1 MSARTFILGRRMK
14 AFYNGK
20 MFEGV
25 VVGETKNMV
34 EVETVTGVKK
44 VPKNETVFYLDE
56 GGVKIE
62 GRKLVGRSFERM
74 LRGGVR

>member
-1 MSARTFILGRRMK
+1 MSARIFILGRRMK

-20 MFEGV
+20 MFKGV

-74 LRGGVR
+74 LRGV

>member
-1 MSARTFILGRRMK
+1 MK

-44 VPKNETVFYLDE
+44 VPKTETVFYFDE

-74 LRGGVR
+74 LRGV

>member
-20 MFEGV
+20 MLEGV

-74 LRGGVR
+74 LRGV

>member
-1 MSARTFILGRRMK
+1 
-14 AFYNGK
+14 
-20 MFEGV
+20 
-25 VVGETKNMV
+25 MV

-74 LRGGVR
+74 LRGV

>member
-34 EVETVTGVKK
+34 EVETLTDVKK

-74 LRGGVR
+74 LRGV

>member
-1 MSARTFILGRRMK
+1 MSARTFILGRRIK

-34 EVETVTGVKK
+34 EVETGTGVKK
-44 VPKNETVFYLDE
+44 VPKNETVFYLNE

-74 LRGGVR
+74 LRGV

>member
-34 EVETVTGVKK
+34 MVETVTGVKK

-74 LRGGVR
+74 LRGV

>member
-1 MSARTFILGRRMK
+1 MSARTFILGRRIK

-74 LRGGVR
+74 LRGV

>member
-1 MSARTFILGRRMK
+1 MSAKTFILGRRMK

-74 LRGGVR
+74 LRGV

>member
-1 MSARTFILGRRMK
+1 MK

-44 VPKNETVFYLDE
+44 VPKNETVFLL
-56 GGVKIE
+56 G
-62 GRKLVGRSFERM
+62 
-74 LRGGVR
+74 

>member
-74 LRGGVR
+74 LRGL

>member
-1 MSARTFILGRRMK
+1 MSAKTFILGRRMK

-34 EVETVTGVKK
+34 EVETLTGVKK
-44 VPKNETVFYLDE
+44 VPKNETVFYLDD
-56 GGVKIE
+56 GGVEIE
-62 GRKLVGRSFERM
+62 GRELVGRSLERM
-74 LRGGVR
+74 LRGV

>member
-56 GGVKIE
+56 GGEKIE

-74 LRGGVR
+74 LRGV

>member
-1 MSARTFILGRRMK
+1 MSARTFILGRRLK

-44 VPKNETVFYLDE
+44 VPKNETDFYLDE

-74 LRGGVR
+74 LRGV

>member
-1 MSARTFILGRRMK
+1 MSARTFILGRRLK

-34 EVETVTGVKK
+34 EVETNSGVKK
-44 VPKNETVFYLDE
+44 VPKNETVFYLD
-56 GGVKIE
+56 GGEVRIE
-62 GRKLVGRSFERM
+62 GSKLLGRSFERM
-74 LRGGVR
+74 LRGV

>member
-14 AFYNGK
+14 AFHNGK

-62 GRKLVGRSFERM
+62 GRKLIGRSFERM
-74 LRGGVR
+74 LRGV

>member
-1 MSARTFILGRRMK
+1 MSARTFFLGRRMK

-74 LRGGVR
+74 LRGV

>member
-74 LRGGVR
+74 LRGV

>member
-20 MFEGV
+20 VFEGV

-74 LRGGVR
+74 LRGV

>member
-44 VPKNETVFYLDE
+44 VPKNETVFYLDK

-74 LRGGVR
+74 LRGV

>member
-1 MSARTFILGRRMK
+1 MSARTFILGRRLK

-44 VPKNETVFYLDE
+44 LPKNETVFYLDE

-74 LRGGVR
+74 LRGV

>member
-74 LRGGVR
+74 LKGV

>member
-20 MFEGV
+20 VFEGV

-74 LRGGVR
+74 LKGV

>member
-1 MSARTFILGRRMK
+1 MSARTFILGRRLK

-34 EVETVTGVKK
+34 EVETLTGVKK

-62 GRKLVGRSFERM
+62 GMKLVGRSFERM
-74 LRGGVR
+74 LRGV

>member
-1 MSARTFILGRRMK
+1 MSARTFILGRRLK

-74 LRGGVR
+74 LRGV

>member
-14 AFYNGK
+14 AFYNWK
-20 MFEGV
+20 IFEGV

-74 LRGGVR
+74 LRGV

>member
-34 EVETVTGVKK
+34 EVETLTGVKK

-74 LRGGVR
+74 LRGV

>member
-1 MSARTFILGRRMK
+1 MSARTFILGRRLK

-34 EVETVTGVKK
+34 EVETSSGVKK
-44 VPKNETVFYLDE
+44 LPKNETVFYLDE
-56 GGVKIE
+56 VEVKIE
-62 GRKLVGRSFERM
+62 GRKLLGRSFERM
-74 LRGGVR
+74 LRGV

>member
-1 MSARTFILGRRMK
+1 MK

-34 EVETVTGVKK
+34 EVETLTGVKK

-74 LRGGVR
+74 LRGV